1 MCVVRNN
8 VIRRHCCDRMRNW
21 SGRRGVAWSVET
33 CVCVRWWCGRR
44 RWHLSGKAGRQAAAL
59 VCSGGKSTLMNW
71 TYLGGTA
78 RGRQEWGNGMQ
89 LSCGVATSCASGM
102 WKAKHRPCTLRA
114 GRTAQPCARPQ
125 HPTRPPIKDPLLL
138 QPPHPWTVQCLWTK
152 GQLLYLFTHILTLE
166 LKQIEKKEF
175 GYLCSKSKRW

>member
-1 MCVVRNN
+1 MCFVRNN

-21 SGRRGVAWSVET
+21 TGRRGVA
-33 CVCVRWWCGRR
+33 GARR
-44 RWHLSGKAGRQAAAL
+44 RVCGGADGGGDIWAARRAGRQAAAL

-114 GRTAQPCARPQ
+114 RRTAQPRAPAASD
-125 HPTRPPIKDPLLL
+125 PTDQRSASFIAPP
-138 QPPHPWTVQCLWTK
+138 PPRVQFNVCGPRVNYSIYAHHL
-152 GQLLYLFTHILTLE
+152 
-166 LKQIEKKEF
+166 
-175 GYLCSKSKRW
+175 S

>member
-1 MCVVRNN
+1 MLFLSIVTKTLHSATMCVVRNN

-21 SGRRGVAWSVET
+21 SGRRGGSAET
-33 CVCVRWWCGRR
+33 CVWWWCGRR

-114 GRTAQPCARPQ
+114 RRTAQPRARPQ

-138 QPPHPWTVQCLWTK
+138 QPPPPPREQFNVC
-152 GQLLYLFTHILTLE
+152 GPRVNYSIYLRTSSHL
-166 LKQIEKKEF
+166 
-175 GYLCSKSKRW
+175 S